1 MRGLSSSS
9 LSPLILQ
16 KELGSVLLLVA
27 LKRNARSPPVK
38 NFHSAPLRSL
48 NRRITWSTTD
58 GKLPESIKGFW
69 GAQAQMSSMA
79 GEGMQ
84 KAVVRGGDAVGPP
97 LSLSINGGSF
107 EVVAESGVSD
117 THLRKAIESVPF
129 QRWLENMKGPKG
141 ILTLGGSGGARCSLR
156 HVVIQSVDM
165 FGQRVG
171 FVKFK
176 AEVFDDL
183 TGAKLPGIVFA
194 RGGAV
199 AILMLLEC
207 EGQKYAVLTEQARV
221 PVGRTILELPAGM
234 LDDDDGDFVGTAAR
248 EVEEETGIHI
258 KTSELVDLT
267 ALLDE
272 STGRRMFPS
281 PGGSDEEITLLLYRG
296 YVKQEVISSL
306 QGQETGLRDH
316 GELIKVHVVPYNTL
330 WRSSPDAKALAA
342 IALYEMALK
351 LNLLP
356 LPPNAPELS
365 AL

>member
-9 LSPLILQ
+9 LSPLIL

-248 EVEEETGIHI
+248 E
-258 KTSELVDLT
+258 
-267 ALLDE
+267 
-272 STGRRMFPS
+272 
-281 PGGSDEEITLLLYRG
+281 GGSDEEITLLLYRG